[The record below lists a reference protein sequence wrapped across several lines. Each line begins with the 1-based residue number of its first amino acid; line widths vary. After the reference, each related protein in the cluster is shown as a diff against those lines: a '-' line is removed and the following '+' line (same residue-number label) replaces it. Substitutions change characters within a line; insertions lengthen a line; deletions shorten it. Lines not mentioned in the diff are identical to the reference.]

1 MSMMMFAN
9 LVRANARA
17 LATVSRRGGRSLSSR
32 ASIARSTLLHQT
44 RTTHAARR
52 WMSDESSA
60 QPRNILYLGN
70 LPSNMEEDD
79 IRNELQEF
87 GVITNIHKGATGAEV
102 TRRLRHSRARAV
114 QRPSGWAI
122 VRFETEEAAASVMR
136 AQPFTFSGRTALIEW
151 AEKQSVAAV
160 RSEKVPSLTLIV
172 ANLSYEASERD
183 VYESLSGYGL
193 LKRVTVART
202 ERGRDGTRKSR
213 GFAHVEFF
221 DLGPAVAAYEANL
234 ASPITIQGRTVLL
247 DYHVPKVPE
256 LESSGGS

>member
-1 MSMMMFAN
+1 MLYLASIKWPAEIAGAPGLYLPNHVLVMMFAN

-32 ASIARSTLLHQT
+32 ASIARPTLLHQ
-44 RTTHAARR
+44 THAARR

-70 LPSNMEEDD
+70 LPFNMEEDD

-87 GVITNIHKGATGAEV
+87 GVITNIHKGAAGAEV
-102 TRRLRHSRARAV
+102 TRRLRHSRARAT

-122 VRFETEEAAASVMR
+122 VQFETEEAAASVMR

-183 VYESLSGYGL
+183 VYEIFCGYG
-193 LKRVTVART
+193 A
-202 ERGRDGTRKSR
+202 
-213 GFAHVEFF
+213 
-221 DLGPAVAAYEANL
+221 
-234 ASPITIQGRTVLL
+234 
-247 DYHVPKVPE
+247 
-256 LESSGGS
+256 